1 MSADPC
7 DGCGQPVRIAGGME
21 NLWVHDEGAAGGMTL
36 EFPDG
41 TEHFLCFACIEAL
54 PEEPTATDVEA
65 LDPEEI

>member
-21 NLWVHDEGAAGGMTL
+21 NLWVHDEPTAKGMTL

-41 TEHFLCFACIEAL
+41 TEHFLCFACIDRL
-54 PEEPTATDVEA
+54 PEGPTATDVEA